1 MTVLADFVLPPGL
14 EAREP
19 PEAHGVPRD
28 GVRMLVSRRRTGEI
42 THHAFAELPGL
53 LLPGDL
59 LVVNTSGTLPAAV
72 RAGQLSVHFSTPLP
86 DGSWLAELRAV
97 TGHATQPYPGG
108 SPGQELTLPGGA
120 LLTLTERVTSRLWRV
135 DPGDLRTDMHQ
146 LAFPSEDISDRPLP
160 ESVMPAFRRLIAE
173 RLPSGRYRAA
183 DLMPAAAEAGVS

>member
-72 RAGQLSVHFSTPLP
+72 RISGQPGQGHVTESHGLLVPGGFRGVAPPGQLSVHFSTPLP
-86 DGSWLAELRAV
+86 
-97 TGHATQPYPGG
+97 
-108 SPGQELTLPGGA
+108 
-120 LLTLTERVTSRLWRV
+120 
-135 DPGDLRTDMHQ
+135 
-146 LAFPSEDISDRPLP
+146 
-160 ESVMPAFRRLIAE
+160 ESVVPAFRRLIAE